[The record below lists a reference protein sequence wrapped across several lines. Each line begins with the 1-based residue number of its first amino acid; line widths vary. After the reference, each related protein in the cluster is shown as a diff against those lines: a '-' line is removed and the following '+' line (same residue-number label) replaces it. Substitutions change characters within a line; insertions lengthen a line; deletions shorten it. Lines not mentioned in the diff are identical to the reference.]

1 MVRFQSDISHGLV
14 IWYVIATSSFIAQKA
29 APSLAVNYS
38 FGMQRMDL
46 FHQLGL
52 SLRCQSFRLEVQQA
66 VGQRSAASGIL
77 FAQTGLECSYAFARK
92 AVEFAPYLRLNY
104 GRLARP
110 FAFNHY
116 RMELGQQ
123 LSLPLNRMHIF
134 PVDPF
139 LSMGISQAWEKQNIA
154 LHSFLDFSLYLGVRY
169 AFD

>member
-1 MVRFQSDISHGLV
+1 MVRYWRKIGLGLMF
-14 IWYVIATSSFIAQKA
+14 WWVIAASSLFAQPTASSF
-29 APSLAVNYS
+29 SVNYS
-38 FGMQRMDL
+38 FGIQRMDF

-52 SLRCQSFRLEVQQA
+52 SLRCKSFRFEAQQA

-104 GRLARP
+104 GRLAGP
-110 FAFNHY
+110 FAFNYY
-116 RMELGQQ
+116 RMELGHQ

-134 PVDPF
+134 PLDPF
-139 LSMGISQAWEKQNIA
+139 LSTGISQAWEKQNLA
-154 LHSFLDFSLYLGVRY
+154 LHSFLDFSLYLGIRY